1 MLECSVN
8 GSVSLGELLNDEKEI
23 LSVLLSLKKKKSHK
37 QILNGFVKNLLSY
50 DLHEIIPEDDMQEMA
65 QDYESIC

>member
-1 MLECSVN
+1 MN

>member
-1 MLECSVN
+1 MK
-8 GSVSLGELLNDEKEI
+8 KEI

-37 QILNGFVKNLLSY
+37 QILNDFVKNPLSY